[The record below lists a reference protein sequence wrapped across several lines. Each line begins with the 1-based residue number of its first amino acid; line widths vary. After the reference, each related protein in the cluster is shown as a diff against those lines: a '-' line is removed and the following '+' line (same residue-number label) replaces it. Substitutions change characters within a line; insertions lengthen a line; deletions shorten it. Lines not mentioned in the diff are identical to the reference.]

1 MEFYTYEQYQES
13 AQALREKLC
22 GFQPKVLLILGSGLG
37 GLANEVENPI
47 LIQYAEVPHIKHSY
61 APGHNGQLL
70 F

>member
-37 GLANEVENPI
+37 GLAKWKTPSPSPTRRFPI
-47 LIQYAEVPHIKHSY
+47 
-61 APGHNGQLL
+61 
-70 F
+70 